1 MDTKLVLLLLI
12 IACALFWIYL
22 ILTLISEHDKR
33 IQAEIDRDLWEKDA
47 MRYKQQ
53 AAELQ
58 SQLDL
63 LSQTI
68 GDLK

>member
-1 MDTKLVLLLLI
+1 MNTKLVILLLI

-22 ILTLISEHDKR
+22 ILTLIAEHDKR

-53 AAELQ
+53 VAELQ

-68 GDLK
+68 GNLK